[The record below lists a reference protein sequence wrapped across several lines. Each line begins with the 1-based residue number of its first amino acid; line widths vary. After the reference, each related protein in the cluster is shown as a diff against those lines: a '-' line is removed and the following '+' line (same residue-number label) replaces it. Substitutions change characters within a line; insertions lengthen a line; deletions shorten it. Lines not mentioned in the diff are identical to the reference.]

1 MATKQ
6 ETFDLIIFGAT
17 GFTGTLVAEYIAESE
32 TPDGF
37 RWAIAGRNAEKLEAL
52 ADSLSKRQRRK
63 ERVGVVVADV
73 SDSATLKSMAA
84 AAKVVVSTV
93 GPYIEYGLPVVEA
106 CVAENAHYLDITG
119 EPEFWFE
126 VKKRFDDAARS
137 KGLKLISCCGFDSIP
152 ADMGTFYT
160 LSNLDSSRPAS
171 VRSYFRAKGAA
182 SGGTWASLL
191 EAFARARE
199 FADRRKKATPKKAPL
214 QNLGNGEGK
223 SRSNLLKTLRDQ
235 FPLQRSEEVDGWV
248 LPMPTIDPII
258 VGRSAA
264 LDDLYGADFKYEQY
278 LQVGSAAQGAAI
290 LTGVAG
296 LFAMAQFKPSREWL
310 KSMRP
315 SGEGPDDEE
324 RAGNWFEVTFFGE
337 TPDSANRCIM
347 RGGDPGYGETSKMLS
362 ECAFCL
368 VLDAD
373 KLPPHTGVVT
383 TASGLGEALVRRL
396 QAAGIEFEHQR
407 L

>member
-1 MATKQ
+1 MPTKQ
-6 ETFDLIIFGAT
+6 ATFDLIIFGAT
-17 GFTGTLVAEYIAESE
+17 GFTGTLVAEYIADSE
-32 TPDGF
+32 ASGDF
-37 RWAIAGRNAEKLEAL
+37 RWAVAGRNAEKLEAL
-52 ADSLSKRQRRK
+52 SASLRRRQPGK

-73 SDSATLKSMAA
+73 SDSASLEAMAA

-93 GPYIEYGLPVVEA
+93 GPYVEYGIPVVEA
-106 CVAENAHYLDITG
+106 CVAEDAHYLDITG

-126 VKKRFDDAARS
+126 VKKRFDDVARS

-152 ADMGTFYT
+152 ADIGTFYT
-160 LSNLDSSRPAS
+160 LSKLDAARPAS

-182 SGGTWASLL
+182 SGGTWASLI

-199 FADRRKKATPKKAPL
+199 FGERRKKAAPKRPAAGK
-214 QNLGNGEGK
+214 GNGGGK
-223 SRSNLLKTLRDQ
+223 SRSNLLETLRDQ

-258 VGRSAA
+258 VARSAA
-264 LDDLYGADFKYEQY
+264 LDDLYGRDFKYEQF

-324 RAGNWFEVTFFGE
+324 RAGNWFEVTLFGE
-337 TPDSANRCIM
+337 TPSAANRCVM

-368 VLDAD
+368 VLDTE

-383 TASGLGEALVRRL
+383 TASGLGESLVRRL
-396 QAAGIEFEHQR
+396 QAAGIEFEHQNI
-407 L
+407 